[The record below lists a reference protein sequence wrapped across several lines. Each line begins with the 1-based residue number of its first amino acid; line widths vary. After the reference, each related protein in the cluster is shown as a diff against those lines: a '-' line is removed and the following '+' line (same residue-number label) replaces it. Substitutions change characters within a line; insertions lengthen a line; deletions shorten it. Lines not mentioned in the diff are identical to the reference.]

1 MCVYVCGGLQLIWFF
16 WIGATWQLILNAA
29 FMPGAAKDG
38 AAEGGER
45 GLKCAFTLHL

>member
-1 MCVYVCGGLQLIWFF
+1 MCVCMCAEVLQLIWFF
-16 WIGATWQLILNAA
+16 WIGATWAVDSKCG
-29 FMPGAAKDG
+29 FHAKDG

>member
-1 MCVYVCGGLQLIWFF
+1 MCVCVRRFTTDLVF

>member
-1 MCVYVCGGLQLIWFF
+1 MCVCVRRFTTDLVFLDRSDVAVDSKCGFH
-16 WIGATWQLILNAA
+16 
-29 FMPGAAKDG
+29 AKDG

>member
-1 MCVYVCGGLQLIWFF
+1 MCVCVCVRRFTTDLVF
-16 WIGATWQLILNAA
+16 WIGATWAVDSKCG
-29 FMPGAAKDG
+29 FHAKDG